1 MRAAHLIER
10 HPEAWHAATHHP
22 FLDAVR
28 DGTLPARAFAAWLT
42 QDYLFV
48 GDLLAAQARLLA
60 RAPRPDHG
68 VLAGGL
74 VADEAEPP
82 RRARFFTL
90 LSGALDEL
98 EMHDADAAR
107 WGVRGEEVRPHRA
120 TLTYTDFLLATA
132 ALRPVGETCAALTPC
147 MRLYAYLGQALAAR
161 GEDVAAPYRAWI
173 ETYAHPAF
181 AALAARLESLL
192 DRYVTDSEAARVAYR
207 RAMTLE
213 LDFFTAHDYSMN
225 QRACMTGIT

>member
-1 MRAAHLIER
+1 MSL
-10 HPEAWHAATHHP
+10 AATLWADNADLAAEALAHP
-22 FLDAVR
+22 FVQGLA
-28 DGTLPARAFAAWLT
+28 DGTLPLPAFQRYIAQDAYFLDAFVRAYA
-42 QDYLFV
+42 
-48 GDLLAAQARLLA
+48 LALA
-60 RAPRPDHG
+60 RGPDRQG
-68 VLAGGL
+68 VR
-74 VADEAEPP
+74 D
-82 RRARFFTL
+82 FFTL

-98 EMHDADAAR
+98 EGHDADAAR

-161 GEDVAAPYRAWI
+161 GEGVAAPYRAWI

-181 AALAARLESLL
+181 EALAARLESLL
-192 DRYVTDSEAARVAYR
+192 DRYVRDKEAARVAYR